1 MLIIALRS
9 ERVQK
14 RLEGQNHIQLELIEK
29 LYSQISHEFD
39 KEEEAN
45 RRCRIRTEQRITDL
59 TDASQ
64 LFDILQNANDPE
76 AIEVVYYQ

>member
-39 KEEEAN
+39 KEEEEN
-45 RRCRIRTEQRITDL
+45 RRSRIRTEQRITDL